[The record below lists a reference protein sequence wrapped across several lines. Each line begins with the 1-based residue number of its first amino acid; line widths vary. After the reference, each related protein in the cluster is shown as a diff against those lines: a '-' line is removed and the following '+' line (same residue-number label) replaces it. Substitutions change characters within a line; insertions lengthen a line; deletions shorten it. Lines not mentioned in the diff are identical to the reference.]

1 MATTSKNE
9 FARAQAQTLRTVKW
23 IWTLFPLFF
32 QHIVQW
38 LKYGPCLVLVYS
50 YKAELAMA
58 MAPPKNI
65 LRERRGQLVIGVVD
79 DSYATAAESR
89 SQHKT
94 VCPKKIST

>member
-9 FARAQAQTLRTVKW
+9 FAMAQPQTLRTVKW

-50 YKAELAMA
+50 YKAKLAMA
-58 MAPPKNI
+58 MAPPKTHYTKEEGNW
-65 LRERRGQLVIGVVD
+65 LLE
-79 DSYATAAESR
+79 
-89 SQHKT
+89 
-94 VCPKKIST
+94 